1 MRYAVY
7 DRTDRLTTLAKNAAY
22 MRERYRAL
30 RSAGICVRCK
40 NAEAIP
46 GMSLCRDCRLWS
58 NQRRG
63 NGPEK
68 PLQGWAKEAMICV
81 STEASARMRT

>member
-58 NQRRG
+58 NQRRSG
-63 NGPEK
+63 AATAPRS
-68 PLQGWAKEAMICV
+68 PYKEAMICV

>member
-30 RSAGICVRCK
+30 RLAGLCVRCK
-40 NAEAIP
+40 QSEAIP
-46 GMSLCRDCRLWS
+46 GMTLCENCRLWN
-58 NQRRG
+58 NQRRSG
-63 NGPEK
+63 
-68 PLQGWAKEAMICV
+68 A
-81 STEASARMRT
+81 STAPRSSYRDGRRQ

>member
-7 DRTDRLTTLAKNAAY
+7 DRADRLTARARNAAY
-22 MRERYRAL
+22 MRERYQAL

-46 GMSLCRDCRLWS
+46 GMSLCWACRLYN
-58 NQRRG
+58 NQRRSG
-63 NGPEK
+63 ANTAPKSPYSDGRRR
-68 PLQGWAKEAMICV
+68 Q
-81 STEASARMRT
+81 

>member
-7 DRTDRLTTLAKNAAY
+7 DRLDRLTALAKNSAY
-22 MRERYRAL
+22 MRERYQAL

-46 GMSLCRDCRLWS
+46 GMSLCWACRLYN

-63 NGPEK
+63 HGSQESV
-68 PLQGWAKEAMICV
+68 QRWTEAM
-81 STEASARMRT
+81 T

>member
-7 DRTDRLTTLAKNAAY
+7 DRTDRLTARARNAAY
-22 MRERYRAL
+22 MRERYQAL
-30 RSAGICVRCK
+30 RSAGIRVRCK
-40 NAEAIP
+40 NAEPIP
-46 GMSLCRDCRLWS
+46 GMSLCRDCGLWN

-63 NGPEK
+63 HGSQESV
-68 PLQGWAKEAMICV
+68 QRRAKEAMKCA

>member
-58 NQRRG
+58 NQRRSG
-63 NGPEK
+63 AATAPRSPYKDGRRR
-68 PLQGWAKEAMICV
+68 Q
-81 STEASARMRT
+81 